1 MKKELL
7 CSAFAL
13 TLLTAGCNNEDTA
26 APPSSRD
33 IEIVTK
39 VGTLTR
45 ATDEA
50 FETGDRI
57 SIYAYETGNP
67 AEMVVAGVA
76 NTLQEDGTW
85 TPATP
90 MKWKDDA
97 TAHDFIGVYPEKD
110 DISNFTNE
118 SITLGDNMEAND
130 LLIAT
135 ATGRKA
141 AGGAVPLT
149 FDHVMSR
156 VTVNLTFNDN
166 MGTAPT
172 IDKVV
177 LRCRLT
183 GSVNY
188 SDKTAEAEASGA
200 TANMTMT
207 QFASGTFRAVTLPQ
221 TLAAG
226 EDMIVLTI
234 AGHEYSFAHT
244 AALALEPGKNRNINL
259 TVNGT
264 APEDL
269 TVSLGGITIN
279 DWGNSQTLE
288 GGEAQPTAN

>member
-1 MKKELL
+1 MKKELI

-13 TLLTAGCNNEDTA
+13 SLLTAGCNNEETA

-50 FETGDRI
+50 FEAGDRI
-57 SIYAYETGNP
+57 FIYAYETGKP
-67 AEMVVAGVA
+67 AEMIVAGVT
-76 NTLQEDGTW
+76 NTLQQDGTW
-85 TPATP
+85 TPATS

-97 TAHDFIGVYPEKD
+97 TSHDFIGVYPEKGNIGD
-110 DISNFTNE
+110 FTNE
-118 SITLGDNMEAND
+118 PITLGNNMAAND

-141 AGGAVPLT
+141 AGGAVPLM

-156 VTVNLTFNDN
+156 VSVNLTFNEN

-172 IDKVV
+172 IEKAV
-177 LRCRLT
+177 LRCCLT

-188 SDKTAEAEASGA
+188 SDKTAQASG
-200 TANMTMT
+200 TPTDMTMT
-207 QFASGTFRAVTLPQ
+207 QVASGTFRAVTLPQ

-226 EDMIVLTI
+226 KDMIILTI
-234 AGHEYSFAHT
+234 AGRDYSFAHT
-244 AALALEPGKNRNINL
+244 AALELEPGKSRTINL
-259 TVNGT
+259 TVSGT
-264 APEDL
+264 APDL
-269 TVSLGGITIN
+269 IVSLGSITIN
-279 DWGNSQTLE
+279 DWGNSQPLE
-288 GGEAQPTAN
+288 GGEAKPTAN

>member
-1 MKKELL
+1 MKKELI

-13 TLLTAGCNNEDTA
+13 TLLTAGCNNEDTV

-57 SIYAYETGNP
+57 SIYAYETGKP
-67 AEMVVAGVA
+67 AEMVVSGVA
-76 NTLQEDGTW
+76 NTLQPDGTW
-85 TPATP
+85 TPATS

-97 TAHDFIGVYPEKD
+97 TAHDFIGVYPENSTIVD
-110 DISNFTNE
+110 FSNAP
-118 SITLGDNMEAND
+118 ITLGDNMAAND

-141 AGGAVPLT
+141 ADGAVPLT

-156 VTVNLTFNDN
+156 VTVNLTFNEN

-172 IDKVV
+172 VDKVV

-188 SDKTAEAEASGA
+188 SDKTAEASGA

-207 QFASGTFRAVTLPQ
+207 PVASGTFRAVTLPQ
-221 TLAAG
+221 TLAAQ
-226 EDMIVLTI
+226 EPMIIITI
-234 AGHEYSFAHT
+234 AGRDYSFAHT
-244 AALALEPGKNRNINL
+244 DALALEPGKNRNINL
-259 TVNGT
+259 TVSGT

-279 DWGNSQTLE
+279 DWGNSETLE

>member
-39 VGTLTR
+39 VGTLIR
-45 ATDEA
+45 ATDTA
-50 FETGDRI
+50 FETDDRI

-67 AEMVVAGVA
+67 TQMVVAGVA
-76 NTLQEDGTW
+76 NTLQPDGTW

-97 TAHDFIGVYPEKD
+97 TSHDFIGVYPEKD
-110 DISNFTNE
+110 NISSFTDE
-118 SITLGDNMEAND
+118 PITLGDNMAAND

-156 VTVNLTFNDN
+156 VSVNLTFNEN

-172 IDKVV
+172 VDKVV

-188 SDKTAEAEASGA
+188 SDKTAEASGA

-207 QFASGTFRAVTLPQ
+207 QVASGTFRAVTLPQ

-234 AGHEYSFAHT
+234 AGHNYSFAHT

-279 DWGNSQTLE
+279 DWGNSQSLE

>member
-13 TLLTAGCNNEDTA
+13 TLLTAGCNSEDTA

-39 VGTLTR
+39 VGTLIR
-45 ATDEA
+45 ATDTA
-50 FETGDRI
+50 FETDDRI
-57 SIYAYETGNP
+57 SIYAYKTGNP
-67 AEMVVAGVA
+67 TQMVVAGVA
-76 NTLQEDGTW
+76 NTLQPDGTW

-97 TAHDFIGVYPEKD
+97 TSHDFIGVYPEKD
-110 DISNFTNE
+110 NISSFTDE
-118 SITLGDNMEAND
+118 PITLGDNMAAND

-156 VTVNLTFNDN
+156 VSVNLTFNEN

-172 IDKVV
+172 VDKVV

-188 SDKTAEAEASGA
+188 SDKTAEASGA

-207 QFASGTFRAVTLPQ
+207 QVASGTFRAVTLPQ

-234 AGHEYSFAHT
+234 AGHNYSFAHT
-244 AALALEPGKNRNINL
+244 DALALEPGKNRNINL

-279 DWGNSQTLE
+279 DWGNSETLE

>member
-1 MKKELL
+1 MRKELI

-13 TLLTAGCNNEDTA
+13 TLLTAGCNSEDTA

-39 VGTLTR
+39 VGTLIR
-45 ATDEA
+45 ATDTA
-50 FETGDRI
+50 FETDDRI
-57 SIYAYETGNP
+57 SIYAYETDAP

-76 NTLQEDGTW
+76 NTLQPDGTW

-97 TAHDFIGVYPEKD
+97 TAHDFIGVYPEKG
-110 DISNFTNE
+110 DISTFTGE
-118 SITLGDNMEAND
+118 PITLGDDAAAND

-156 VTVNLTFNDN
+156 VTVNLTFNEN

-172 IDKVV
+172 VDKVV

-188 SDKTAEAEASGA
+188 SAKTVQASGT
-200 TANMTMT
+200 TADMAMTPV
-207 QFASGTFRAVTLPQ
+207 ASGTFRAVALPQ
-221 TLAAG
+221 TLAAT
-226 EDMIVLTI
+226 EPMIIITI
-234 AGHEYSFAHT
+234 AGRHYNFAHT
-244 AALALEPGKNRNINL
+244 DALTLEPGKNRNINL

-269 TVSLGGITIN
+269 TVSLGSITIN
-279 DWGNSQTLE
+279 DWGNSQTFE
-288 GGEAQPTAN
+288 GGEAKPTAN

>member
-1 MKKELL
+1 MKKELI

-13 TLLTAGCNNEDTA
+13 ILLTAGCNNEETA

-45 ATDEA
+45 ATDRA
-50 FETGDRI
+50 FETNDRI
-57 SIYAYETGNP
+57 SIYAYETDNP
-67 AEMVVAGVA
+67 TEMVVEGVT
-76 NTLQEDGTW
+76 NILQPDGTW
-85 TPATP
+85 IPATP
-90 MKWKDDA
+90 MQWKDDA
-97 TAHDFIGVYPEKD
+97 TAHDFIGVYPEKG
-110 DISNFTNE
+110 DIGDFTNE
-118 SITLGDNMEAND
+118 SITLGDNMAAND

-156 VTVNLTFNDN
+156 VTVNLTFNEN

-172 IDKVV
+172 VDKVV

-188 SDKTAEAEASGA
+188 SAKTVQASG
-200 TANMTMT
+200 TAADMAMTPV
-207 QFASGTFRAVTLPQ
+207 ASGTFRAVALPQ
-221 TLAAG
+221 TLAAT
-226 EDMIVLTI
+226 EPMIVITI
-234 AGHEYSFAHT
+234 AGRDYSFAHT
-244 AALALEPGKNRNINL
+244 DALALEPGKNRTINL
-259 TVNGT
+259 TVSGT

-288 GGEAQPTAN
+288 GGEAKPTDNE

>member
-7 CSAFAL
+7 CFAFAL

-57 SIYAYETGNP
+57 SIYAYETDNP
-67 AEMVVAGVA
+67 AEMVVSGVA
-76 NTLQEDGTW
+76 NTLQQDGTW

-97 TAHDFIGVYPEKD
+97 TSHDFIGVYPEKG
-110 DISNFTNE
+110 DIGNFTDE
-118 SITLGDNMEAND
+118 SITLGDNMRAND

-156 VTVNLTFNDN
+156 VTVNLTFNEN

-172 IDKVV
+172 IEKVV
-177 LRCRLT
+177 LRCCLK

-188 SDKTAEAEASGA
+188 SDKTAQASGTPA
-200 TANMTMT
+200 DMAMT
-207 QFASGTFRAVTLPQ
+207 QFASGTFRAVALPQ
-221 TLAAG
+221 TLAAQ
-226 EDMIVLTI
+226 EPMIIITI
-234 AGHEYSFAHT
+234 AGREYSFAHT
-244 AALALEPGKNRNINL
+244 AALALEPGKNRTINL

>member
-1 MKKELL
+1 MKKELI

-13 TLLTAGCNNEDTA
+13 TLLTAGCNNEETA
-26 APPSSRD
+26 APSSSRD

-50 FETGDRI
+50 FETGDCI

-76 NTLQEDGTW
+76 NTLPQDGTW

-97 TAHDFIGVYPEKD
+97 TSHDFIGVYPEKG
-110 DISNFTNE
+110 DISSFTNE
-118 SITLGDNMEAND
+118 SITLGNDMAAND

-135 ATGRKA
+135 ATERKA
-141 AGGAVPLT
+141 ADGAVPLT

-156 VTVNLTFNDN
+156 VTVNLTLDED

-172 IDKVV
+172 IEKVV

-188 SDKTAEAEASGA
+188 SAKTVQASG
-200 TANMTMT
+200 TVANMTMT
-207 QFASGTFRAVTLPQ
+207 QVSTGTRRAVTLPQ

-226 EDMIVLTI
+226 DPMIVLTI
-234 AGHEYSFAHT
+234 DGREYSFAHT
-244 AALALEPGKNRNINL
+244 AALELEPGKSRTINL
-259 TVNGT
+259 TVSGT
-264 APEDL
+264 APDF
-269 TVSLGGITIN
+269 TVSLGSITIN
-279 DWGNSQTLE
+279 DWGNSETLE
-288 GGEAQPTAN
+288 GGEAKPTAN

>member
-7 CSAFAL
+7 CSAVAL
-13 TLLTAGCNNEDTA
+13 TLLMAGCNNEDTA

-57 SIYAYETGNP
+57 SIYAYETGNS
-67 AEMVVAGVA
+67 AEMVVSGVA
-76 NTLQEDGTW
+76 NTLRQDGTW

-97 TAHDFIGVYPEKD
+97 TSHDFIGVYPEKG
-110 DISNFTNE
+110 DIGNFTNE
-118 SITLGDNMEAND
+118 SITLGDNMAAND

-156 VTVNLTFNDN
+156 VSVNLTFNEN
-166 MGTAPT
+166 MDSTAPT
-172 IDKVV
+172 VDKVV
-177 LRCRLT
+177 LRCRLA

-188 SDKTAEAEASGA
+188 SDKTAEASGA

-207 QFASGTFRAVTLPQ
+207 PVASGTFRAVTLPQ

-226 EDMIVLTI
+226 EDMIVITI
-234 AGHEYSFAHT
+234 AGHNYSFAHT

-279 DWGNSQTLE
+279 DWSNSQPLE